1 MLWTIWKWYHVWLL
15 LLLLQ
20 PNQLF
25 MIVETST
32 LQFTR
37 TTINYQCLQPPLHY
51 YQESPGLWAFTDK
64 QTAHL
69 TWHQKQQ
76 LPSAGPWT
84 AVFLQQWRYAALR
97 VSKLRSAT
105 FYEGPGSTSPRTR
118 DSRASTLH
126 ELGGACWCCWKG
138 GTSTHESELCSFVS
152 DVDVD
157 MRSHFQP
164 LSAKCQKKLSYWL
177 THLFSEYLV

>member
-1 MLWTIWKWYHVWLL
+1 MFGCSCSSSCSRQTNYYSWLL
-15 LLLLQ
+15 KHRLYNSRESL
-20 PNQLF
+20 
-25 MIVETST
+25 ST
-32 LQFTR
+32 R
-37 TTINYQCLQPPLHY
+37 NVCSRPSTIKNLRV
-51 YQESPGLWAFTDK
+51 SGLSRINR
-64 QTAHL
+64 QL
-69 TWHQKQQ
+69 TWHQQQQ
-76 LPSAGPWT
+76 LWSAGPWT

-105 FYEGPGSTSPRTR
+105 FYEGPGSTIPRTR

-126 ELGGACWCCWKG
+126 ELGGACCWCWCWWKG
-138 GTSTHESELCSFVS
+138 GTSTHESELCSFVT